1 MLMESSFYMILI
13 SMKILREDFNLL
25 FYIQH

>member
-13 SMKILREDFNLL
+13 SMKILREDFNLI